1 MSNQQEQFSIDESDH
16 GEEEDRETSSRFD
29 NLSSP
34 VPAKSTNNGGMSDED
49 LIALLG
55 NVEDDIAAAI
65 TTPTKTDTSVDGSTN
80 LPSSNDAITPEA
92 EKELLALDDLEKEL
106 GLDDMNL
113 FSGKEP
119 ESSAP
124 STDTSKTPAQAEGA
138 TPAKDISDLDD
149 LDDIEEYLNS
159 LNS

>member
-16 GEEEDRETSSRFD
+16 GDEEDMDTSSRFD

-65 TTPTKTDTSVDGSTN
+65 TTPAKTDVSNVDGSINT
-80 LPSSNDAITPEA
+80 PSSTDAITPEA
-92 EKELLALDDLEKEL
+92 QKELLALDDLEKEL

-113 FSGKEP
+113 FSGKDS
-119 ESSAP
+119 ESSAK
-124 STDTSKTPAQAEGA
+124 STGTSKTPEASA
-138 TPAKDISDLDD
+138 TPAKDIADLDD